1 MTDIRALAKDCGFDR
16 CYVLRMQRFSHYARR
31 LSEASLHVG
40 GRNLVEDPAGA
51 YPWANALLF
60 LIRAYAPLP
69 PEALLSGYYLASNEA
84 YQAANRLIAELEAQ
98 GVRSQRCNVPVRECA
113 VANGLGAPLK
123 NGLTAFLGPGE
134 PIGSRAAVQT
144 LAVCLPEPVEY
155 ANASCRDSG
164 RASVRGVE
172 GVGGVDGAN
181 GIDAGLAEY
190 GDAGCRDSGRAYGF
204 GAEDWNGIGCLDE
217 IDIGPAEYGGAGCR
231 DTGQMLARGTGGM
244 GGTAKTD
251 AEPVSYENTDRQDAR
266 PVRACGAS
274 GMGEIIARADMGL
287 DRQVGGLADRRK
299 AWPEFA
305 AVCRDCRACEHACPV
320 GAIGPDGFRFERCIR
335 SYLSGGEMPGWVM
348 DAMGSLLG
356 CELCQRACPANAAVR
371 PVERALP
378 EFELSRLLSGDVK
391 PALMLVGKNENSGGR
406 LIAQAAVLT
415 ARQGRRDLLTLIEA
429 LASDARPLVR
439 QAAQYAIKRLASK
452 A

>member
-155 ANASCRDSG
+155 EDGVHWNGG
-164 RASVRGVE
+164 RASARGVE
-172 GVGGVDGAN
+172 GVGGKDDIN
-181 GIDAGLAEY
+181 G
-190 GDAGCRDSGRAYGF
+190 
-204 GAEDWNGIGCLDE
+204 
-217 IDIGPAEYGGAGCR
+217 
-231 DTGQMLARGTGGM
+231 M
-244 GGTAKTD
+244 D
-251 AEPVSYENTDRQDAR
+251 AELGGQDRN
-266 PVRACGAS
+266 
-274 GMGEIIARADMGL
+274 
-287 DRQVGGLADRRK
+287 LADRRE
-299 AWPEFA
+299 ARLEFA
-305 AVCRDCRACEHACPV
+305 ASCRNCHACERACPV
-320 GAIGPDGFRFERCIR
+320 GAIGPDGFHFERCIR
-335 SYLSGGEMPGWVM
+335 AYLSGGEMPEWTMNAM
-348 DAMGSLLG
+348 DSLLG
-356 CELCQRACPANAAVR
+356 CELCQRACPINAAVR
-371 PVERALP
+371 PVERVLP
-378 EFELSRLLSGDVK
+378 EFELSRLLSGDIR
-391 PALMLVGKNENSGGR
+391 PALALVGKNERSGGR
-406 LIAQAAVLT
+406 LVAQAAVL
-415 ARQGRRDLLTLIEA
+415 AANQRRCDLLPLIEA
-429 LASDARPLVR
+429 LQGDVRPLVR
-439 QAAQYAIKRLASK
+439 QAAQYAIKKLSVK
-452 A
+452 AQ